1 MKSEEL
7 TFYRTAD
14 AVLTITAEDR
24 DRIIGAAKLNGA
36 STVLEPQRITPL
48 PMVSEAVGLAGLSG
62 GESDQGGDYENE
74 NGRLGCP
81 FEQRAGLVMV
91 GNGANPVNRIS
102 VEWFLR

>member
-7 TFYRTAD
+7 IFYRTAD

-24 DRIIGAAKLNGA
+24 NRIIGAAKTNGA
-36 STVLEPQRITPL
+36 STVLDPQRITPL

-62 GESDQGGDYENE
+62 GESDQGNDYE
-74 NGRLGCP
+74 NGRLGRP